1 MTSHTRLPNDMIW
14 AIIEELNDD
23 THILATCASVCR
35 SWYNFSQPRRFR
47 HIKLAPHDRFN
58 RFHHII
64 ADSPHVASF
73 VESLELSVS
82 IFMPEYEM
90 NDMGASAIQLPSK
103 DITMLSDI
111 LSCLTK
117 VQRFVLR
124 GSSVT
129 WDHLPQF
136 VRSAILTFLRLN
148 SPSFLELSHWMFLP
162 GRSELRNLIRQP
174 LALAELAL
182 FALDVAE
189 SDVPIPTSP
198 EARDSEVG
206 AVNLNRI
213 SPPSMS
219 VYSCN
224 RVRDW
229 LLQEDCIIDIS
240 SVRHLKLLCDHP
252 LASDILKLAG
262 STLETLRCYCFSVPE
277 TIDLS
282 HNPHIKDLTLVSW
295 MAFVDCKLSVPTALI
310 PSLETISPS
319 NDIRILRLMFN
330 TTTYPHTAFGG
341 SWAQLVATLASATF
355 RSLRRL
361 EMLLCSYEPEY
372 RLHEA
377 MVKASLGKLGIELV
391 VMFANN
397 SKGRPDEW
405 D

>member
-206 AVNLNRI
+206 ARLVTPGRLYHRYKQR
-213 SPPSMS
+213 SPPQVAVRSS
-219 VYSCN
+219 SCFGYIETRRVYTGN
-224 RVRDW
+224 FAM
-229 LLQEDCIIDIS
+229 LLF
-240 SVRHLKLLCDHP
+240 
-252 LASDILKLAG
+252 
-262 STLETLRCYCFSVPE
+262 LRVPE